1 MTNMA
6 IKAIRLYIRT
16 KRSTDYN
23 AEGFACISNLSKYA
37 HVTSFVGTQMK
48 WPMGATSGRPPSRE
62 FLKFCM
68 LDNVKI
74 FGLPM
79 YHPRTTETQLVAL
92 SATIENAI
100 TTSQGRKAFIPLA
113 PSALMSLLGGFN
125 MTGQVYKPVNG
136 KDVSPLRGEDDL
148 LGPCGHQSPQR
159 PPARAFEDGKS
170 GRQQSPV
177 RRERLLSHMGWPSVG
192 GHQGCGEQ

>member
-1 MTNMA
+1 
-6 IKAIRLYIRT
+6 
-16 KRSTDYN
+16 
-23 AEGFACISNLSKYA
+23 
-37 HVTSFVGTQMK
+37 MK
-48 WPMGATSGRPPSRE
+48 WPMGETPGRPPSRE
-62 FLKFCM
+62 LLKFCM
-68 LDNVKI
+68 LENVKTL
-74 FGLPM
+74 GLPM
-79 YHPRTTETQLVAL
+79 YHPRATETQLVAL

-100 TTSQGRKAFIPLA
+100 TTSQGRKFFIPLA
-113 PSALMSLLGGFN
+113 PSSAFWNPSRKSALVSLSGGFD

-136 KDVSPLRGEDDL
+136 KDVSPLRGEDGF

-177 RRERLLSHMGWPSVG
+177 RRERLLSHVGWPSVG